1 MKLPSRIL
9 ATLIF
14 ALGSL
19 AAFAAQP
26 VKYFEELSGKQ
37 RHGLYYNYI
46 SPTMLKMLGDNSLSS
61 ASKNNKYSNLPVQC
75 KDLTSLENIYMES
88 GTNNDELW
96 EIIHKIKKEHN
107 METLIT
113 QKSQDSRK
121 DILVTISKDGS
132 KILNLLVI
140 SQMAP
145 TMVDVIYI
153 VGKIPV
159 ESIRS
164 AFY

>member
-75 KDLTSLENIYMES
+75 SDLTSLENILYES
-88 GTNNDELW
+88 GADEELW
-96 EIIHKIKKEHN
+96 DIIHKIKKEHK
-107 METLIT
+107 METLVT
-113 QKSQDSRK
+113 KKSQDYRK
-121 DILVTISKDGS
+121 DVLVNLSKDGS

-140 SQMAP
+140 SQRGDG
-145 TMVDVIYI
+145 MVNVIYME
-153 VGKIPV
+153 GKIPV

-164 AFY
+164 AYY